1 MSPTRLV
8 LFALV
13 TVLAAPSPALA
24 QDDDLLAPLTPQSK
38 SSRTKTGKTKVV
50 KKKRTATP
58 KKPPRTKTSAR
69 GTKGKKPPP
78 QVAPPEE
85 DDVLVPLTPAK
96 TELVARITGG
106 VRGARLVVDGKEVGQ
121 FSSSTLSVELPPG
134 PHSVVV
140 RKQGYADYSR
150 RIDVKEGG
158 PTEVAVSLEATHGF
172 GMLSADVPGAMV
184 YVDSKQVGPAP
195 QSVLLEPGSREIEFR
210 APGFRPVV
218 HNITVFAGKPYEVVG
233 NLRPEQDT
241 SVAMAD
247 APTNPDFKPGPTP
260 VSKPDPLA
268 AAPEVREVSSS
279 KPWYGRW
286 YVWAGVGAAVAAG
299 TGAYLATQSGSPTNP
314 SLAQDPDGRVCG
326 GKCDAVISKGRGGIQ
341 LPAGAFRF

>member
-24 QDDDLLAPLTPQSK
+24 QEDDLLAPLTPQTK
-38 SSRTKTGKTKVV
+38 SSRTKPGKTKVV
-50 KKKRTATP
+50 KKKRVPAP
-58 KKPPRTKTSAR
+58 KKPPRAKTSVR
-69 GTKGKKPPP
+69 GAKGKKQQP
-78 QVAPPEE
+78 QVAQPEE
-85 DDVLVPLTPAK
+85 DDVLAPLAPAK

-106 VRGARLVVDGKEVGQ
+106 VRGAKLVVDGREVGQ
-121 FSSSTLSVELPPG
+121 FSSSTLAVELPPG

-150 RIDVKEGG
+150 RIEVKEGG

-184 YVDSKQVGPAP
+184 YVDGKQVGPAP
-195 QSVLLEPGSREIEFR
+195 QSVLFEPGSREIEFR
-210 APGFRPVV
+210 APGFRPDV

-233 NLRPEQDT
+233 NLRPEEDT
-241 SVAMAD
+241 SIAMGD

-260 VSKPDPLA
+260 ASRPDPLA
-268 AAPEVREVSSS
+268 PAPEVREVSAS

-286 YVWAGVGAAVAAG
+286 YVWAGVGAVVAAG
-299 TGAYLATQSGSPTNP
+299 TVGAVMATQGG
-314 SLAQDPDGRVCG
+314 AQPPLTAGDVCG
-326 GKCDAVISKGRGGIQ
+326 GNCDAVISGARKGGGGIP